1 MPTNSEIRKA
11 YLFNKYVI
19 ITPGRANR
27 PRDTKE
33 ATIIKRAKNC
43 YFCDEALKKQ
53 LEKDKNYIIDEV
65 NFKNK
70 RQVTCIKNIFPA
82 VSPDNNKA
90 YGFQEVIIETPKHH
104 KELADLSKEE
114 IYNVLQMYKKR
125 TLALSKDKKIN
136 YILCFKNQ
144 GSKAGASI
152 VHSHSQ
158 VFATEIIPPE
168 LQEEQTLVKNYKKQ
182 HNENCPYCDI
192 IKKESKSKR
201 LIFED
206 KNVIAFTPF
215 ASEYHYETWIFPKK
229 HVDNVAN
236 LSKEELT
243 SFTSALKII
252 LPKLKKLDLSYNF
265 FMDQVISNPDQHF
278 YIKIQPRDSIWAGVE
293 LGSGLVINS
302 VSPEEAAKFFK
313 E

>member
-1 MPTNSEIRKA
+1 MSSKSEIRKA

-33 ATIIKRAKNC
+33 ATIIKRAGNC
-43 YFCDEALKKQ
+43 YFCDEAISKQ
-53 LEKDKNYIIDEV
+53 QEKDNDYIIDEI
-65 NFKNK
+65 NLKNK

-82 VSPDNNKA
+82 VSPTNEKA

-104 KELADLSKEE
+104 KDLADLSKQE
-114 IYNVLQMYKKR
+114 IFNVLQMYKKR

-158 VFATEIIPPE
+158 VFATQIIPPE
-168 LQEEQTLVKNYKKQ
+168 LQEEQALVKNYKKE
-182 HNENCPYCDI
+182 HNGNCPYCDI
-192 IKKESKSKR
+192 IKKEKKLKR

-215 ASEYHYETWIFPKK
+215 ASEYHYEAWIFPKK
-229 HVDNVAN
+229 HIDNITKLN
-236 LSKEELT
+236 KNELL
-243 SFTSALKII
+243 SFTSALKTI
-252 LPKLKKLDLSYNF
+252 LPKLKSLDLSYNF
-265 FMDQVISNPDQHF
+265 FMDQVIINPDQHF